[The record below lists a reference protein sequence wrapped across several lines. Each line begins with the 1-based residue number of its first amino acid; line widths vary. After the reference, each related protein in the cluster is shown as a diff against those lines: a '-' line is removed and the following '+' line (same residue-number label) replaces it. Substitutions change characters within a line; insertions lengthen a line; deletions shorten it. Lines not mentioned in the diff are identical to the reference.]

1 MEFSIEVILMLF
13 VTLNNAKKTPFRIRL
28 HEIHDEPD
36 FRLHDDNGISL
47 PSVGQPDVCL

>member
-13 VTLNNAKKTPFRIRL
+13 VTLNNAKKTPFRIR
-28 HEIHDEPD
+28 IHDEPD